1 MSYAKRAPIM
11 ATLAAVALLGAAC
24 SGSDGGGSGSGDAS
38 SGTSV
43 TGTVQDFSI
52 SVDPSSASAGK
63 VTFEVTNDGPSVHEF
78 VILETGL
85 AEDALPVEE
94 GLVPEDSPDLTLVGE
109 LEDLEPSSTTT
120 LEEDMSAGSFV
131 IICNIAGH
139 YQQGMHAAFT
149 VE

>member
-1 MSYAKRAPIM
+1 M

-78 VILETGL
+78 VILETAL

-94 GLVPEDSPDLTLVGE
+94 GMVPEDSPDLTLVGE

>member
-1 MSYAKRAPIM
+1 M